1 MSVGALS
8 LMPPLSPRILM
19 AATLVG
25 AACGFS
31 PAALG
36 APRSAARRVALPRPV
51 MEMEVWFA
59 AIERIWPLCSRRCCI
74 ARLCD

>member
-59 AIERIWPLCSRRCCI
+59 AIKTHLAPLLPKMLHRAI
-74 ARLCD
+74 V